1 MIPSTF
7 FRLSS
12 IPEHRGKTSRNGC
25 VGLPARVCHFL
36 FLFACNQKPPNLGGL
51 DDRSGGAGIRTLG
64 CSKNRWEDFDGEGSR
79 KYGAVERDAV
89 LFGILRSEWAQ
100 FSHRANGLWLLKN
113 SIFLEIAEIWGIK
126 NVYPNR
132 ESRL

>member
-1 MIPSTF
+1 MCRLARIAAMIPSTF

-25 VGLPARVCHFL
+25 VGLPARVYHFR

-51 DDRSGGAGIRTLG
+51 DDGSSGAGIRTLG
-64 CSKNRWEDFDGEGSR
+64 CSKNRWEDFDEEGSR

-89 LFGILRSEWAQ
+89 LFGILRSE
-100 FSHRANGLWLLKN
+100 GL
-113 SIFLEIAEIWGIK
+113 SGTVQPQPAMAWGC
-126 NVYPNR
+126 
-132 ESRL
+132 